1 MLLYVGLMYFSAFSY
16 CSFVLVSAQETQ
28 KPQTFKS
35 KLHILQT
42 ERKVLTLHPHT
53 AYTQH
58 THNTHTTH
66 SYWVRSSDTIIVLG
80 LQPAFTSASAS
91 TSTSTPV
98 FGLPLYLY
106 LNLSDSDVPSQAFEL
121 FLYPPT
127 TGQAKQSEL
136 LWERVNFYKLYAYVP
151 LRSQGKP
158 NFLIFLKQIVFQLAL
173 R

>member
-1 MLLYVGLMYFSAFSY
+1 MYFSAFSY

-42 ERKVLTLHPHT
+42 ERKVLTLHP
-53 AYTQH
+53 YTH
-58 THNTHTTH
+58 THSTAH
-66 SYWVRSSDTIIVLG
+66 SYWAPSSDTIVVLG
-80 LQPAFTSASAS
+80 LQPASAS

-121 FLYPPT
+121 FLYLPP

-136 LWERVNFYKLYAYVP
+136 LCERVKFYKLLYMRTFP
-151 LRSQGKP
+151 
-158 NFLIFLKQIVFQLAL
+158 
-173 R
+173 